1 MQMFPIC
8 RLPSWLIGSLYKCY
22 FLALLIIFFVCDFC
36 HNPFIYR
43 IYHCIDSREYSVLF
57 VKSVWRLL
65 FKAES
70 KACEEDIPGGD
81 KGNCIETTEQEVS
94 LLRSGKERYEKQN
107 RTVVNPRVMASC
119 YFMECHGKA
128 NGRRIVMSSTCT
140 VSIYRQI
147 EWPMCWR
154 WVLNRKM
161 GEERG
166 EMPC

>member
-1 MQMFPIC
+1 MQASQVVNWQSTQMLF
-8 RLPSWLIGSLYKCY
+8 SGTVNN
-22 FLALLIIFFVCDFC
+22 FFCDLC
-36 HNPFIYR
+36 HNTFIYR
-43 IYHCIDSREYSVLF
+43 IYHCIDRGEYSVLF

-70 KACEEDIPGGD
+70 KAYEEAIPWGD

-94 LLRSGKERYEKQN
+94 FLHSGMERYEKQN

-119 YFMECHGKA
+119 YVMECRGKT
-128 NGRRIVMSSTCT
+128 NGRRIVMSYTCT

-147 EWPMCWR
+147 EWPVCWR
-154 WVLNRKM
+154 WILNRKM